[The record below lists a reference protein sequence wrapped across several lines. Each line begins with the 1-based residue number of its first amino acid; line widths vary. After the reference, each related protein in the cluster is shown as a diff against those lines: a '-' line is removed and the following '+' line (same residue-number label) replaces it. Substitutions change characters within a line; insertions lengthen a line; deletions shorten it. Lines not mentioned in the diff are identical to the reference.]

1 MRYAIRL
8 SLLIVGLLPLTSAAQ
23 SSSMLRMNP
32 VRPETGG
39 AGSPEEAGN
48 MQYSAN
54 TGSTE
59 FSAVQPRHRSRPGT
73 QAIER
78 MSKIAVAPVQPRQFT
93 PNMLITIIVREQ
105 KKYEAEAEYEAEK
118 KWKWDELLSR
128 WFRFYPDCK
137 LGEDHLSNGKP
148 GSKFDLKHK
157 YETDGSSDYSDK
169 FSTRITAKI
178 IDVKPNGNLVLEATH
193 TRKHDEEVANIT
205 LTGVCR
211 SEDVTPDNTIMSTQI
226 AEMVL
231 DVQNKGAVRDAT
243 TRGWIPRILDFIKPL

>member
-1 MRYAIRL
+1 MRCAIHL
-8 SLLIVGLLPLTSAAQ
+8 SLLIGGLLPLSSVAQ
-23 SSSMLRMNP
+23 SSSMLRLKP
-32 VRPETGG
+32 VRPETNGVG
-39 AGSPEEAGN
+39 LHERQDVRHYSVRSGSD
-48 MQYSAN
+48 
-54 TGSTE
+54 E
-59 FSAVQPRHRSRPGT
+59 FSAVQPRHVSRPGT
-73 QAIER
+73 RAIER
-78 MSKIAVAPVQPRQFT
+78 MSKIAVAPPQPRQFT

-105 KKYEAEAEYEAEK
+105 KKFEADAEYEAEK

-128 WFRFYPDCK
+128 WFRFYPGCK
-137 LGEDHLSNGKP
+137 LGEDQLSNGLP

-169 FSTRITAKI
+169 FTTRITARI

-193 TRKHDEEVANIT
+193 TRTHDEESATIT

-211 SEDVTPDNTIMSTQI
+211 SEDVGPDNTILSTQI

>member
-1 MRYAIRL
+1 MRFAKRL
-8 SLLIVGLLPLTSAAQ
+8 IPWLVVLLPWSLFAQ
-23 SSSMLRMNP
+23 SSSMLRLSAAHPSAGNADSPEQAANP
-32 VRPETGG
+32 
-39 AGSPEEAGN
+39 GSPE
-48 MQYSAN
+48 
-54 TGSTE
+54 
-59 FSAVQPRHRSRPGT
+59 FSAAQPKLLSRPGT
-73 QAIER
+73 RAIER
-78 MSKIAVAPVQPRQFT
+78 MSKIALAPPQPRQFK

-128 WFRFYPDCK
+128 WFRFYPGCK
-137 LGEDHLSNGKP
+137 LGEDRLSNGDP

-169 FSTRITAKI
+169 FSTRITATI

-193 TRKHDEEVANIT
+193 TRIHDEEVANVT

-211 SEDVTPDNTIMSTQI
+211 SEDVTPDNTILSTQI
-226 AEMVL
+226 AQMVL